1 MVKLGIRI
9 TGPTLEVVKTKI
21 QLEGKV
27 ALITGGSRGIG
38 RGSALAMADA
48 GADVVINYH
57 SRRDAADE
65 VVELIEAKG
74 RRALAVQADVADRT
88 QVEQMVQTS
97 LDTFGKIDVLLSNA
111 VTSTRQTFLET
122 DLDALQRTMD
132 VGFYGMFH
140 VCQTVARQMVQ
151 QGNGGSIIVVGSP
164 HALYPLK
171 MAFDYNIAKVAVHH
185 MAMIMANELTEH
197 RIRVNLL
204 VPGWIDTPGER
215 KWVPDEELQRQ
226 GAMLPWGRLGTP
238 QDVGNVATF
247 LASDAAEY
255 VSGSTYHVD
264 GALSVSMPSGGSSRA
279 RE

>member
-1 MVKLGIRI
+1 MN
-9 TGPTLEVVKTKI
+9 I
-21 QLEGKV
+21 QLDGKV

-38 RGSALAMADA
+38 RGCALAMADA
-48 GADVVINYH
+48 GADVVVNYH
-57 SRRDAADE
+57 SRKDAADE

-74 RRALAVQADVADRT
+74 RRALAVQADVADRS
-88 QVEQMVQTS
+88 QVEGMIEAT
-97 LDTFGKIDVLLSNA
+97 LEEFGQIDILLSNA
-111 VTSTRQTFLET
+111 VNSTRQTFLET
-122 DLDALQRTMD
+122 DLEALQRTMD

-140 VCQTVARQMVQ
+140 VCQTVARQMVR
-151 QGNGGSIIVVGSP
+151 QGDGGSIIVIGSP
-164 HALYPLK
+164 HAIYPLK

-215 KWVPDEELQRQ
+215 KWLSDEELQRQ

-238 QDVGNVATF
+238 ADIGNVATF
-247 LASDAAEY
+247 LASDAADY
-255 VSGSTYHVD
+255 VSGSVYHVD
-264 GALSVSMPSGGSSRA
+264 GALSVSMPSGGSSKA